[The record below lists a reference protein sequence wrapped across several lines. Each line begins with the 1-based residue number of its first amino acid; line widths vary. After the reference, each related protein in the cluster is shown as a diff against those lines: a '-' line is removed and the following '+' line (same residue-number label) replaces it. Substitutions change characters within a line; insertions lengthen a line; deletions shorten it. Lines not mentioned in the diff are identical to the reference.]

1 LLEAINFINPKVIL
15 MKSFKTTFKFI
26 YLILLVA
33 IIGCEKSA
41 PKPNPALASIDL
53 LRGDIL
59 LCGNPEF
66 GNVSFALDCKYD
78 IRETFDLA
86 ISLLHSFEYAEAEK
100 AFVNVID
107 ADPECAMAYW
117 GVAMSIYHEL
127 WAPPGPKELKKGLV
141 LLEIAESLQKS
152 ERAELYLDAIKIFYD
167 DWNTK
172 DHNTR
177 ELLYEKKMEQIY
189 RSQKEDTEAAI
200 FYALA
205 ITSAADPNDK
215 TYSNQKK
222 AGAILQK
229 LFKEQPNHP
238 GIAHYVIHTYDYPEI
253 AETALSTARRYAE
266 IAPAS
271 AHAQHMP
278 SHIFTRL
285 GLWQESI
292 DTNINSASSAV
303 CYAES
308 AYPGTNWAQEIHAM
322 DYLVYAYL
330 QQGNSNE
337 VDAQNAYLKSMKKI
351 SPSNHFAVAY
361 TANAI
366 PARIA
371 LENRQWEKAAKLES
385 PTIELNWDKFPWEKS
400 ILHFARALGSARSGD
415 IISAENELKIIQAFH
430 EELLKLNSAE
440 ATYKAGQVQIEIK
453 TTDAWINL
461 AKGNNDK
468 AVELMKLAA
477 KLESETS
484 KHPVTPGEVLPADEL
499 LGDML
504 FALDKPKEALEAYE
518 INLKGHP
525 NRFNGI
531 YGAAI
536 AAKQTGDN
544 QKATG
549 YFNQLIELTKNSN
562 SNRLELVEAKAFV
575 TEQQSL

>member
-1 LLEAINFINPKVIL
+1 MRLY
-15 MKSFKTTFKFI
+15 TTFFRLTCFLLLLFI
-26 YLILLVA
+26 L
-33 IIGCEKSA
+33 GCKDKT
-41 PKPNPALASIDL
+41 PKQNPALANLDL
-53 LRGDIL
+53 KRGELL
-59 LCGNPEF
+59 LCSAEQF
-66 GNVSFALDCKYD
+66 GEVSFSLDCNYEV
-78 IRETFDLA
+78 RENFDLA
-86 ISLLHSFEYAEAEK
+86 ISLLHSFEYDEAEK
-100 AFVNVID
+100 AFVKVID

-127 WAPPGPKELKKGLV
+127 WAPPGPKELKKGTV
-141 LLEIAESLQKS
+141 LLEIAESLPKS
-152 ERAELYLDAIKIFYD
+152 ERAELYLDAIKVFYK
-167 DWNTK
+167 DWENV
-172 DHNTR
+172 DHKTR

-189 RSQKEDTEAAI
+189 KTQKDDTESAI

-222 AGAILQK
+222 AGTILQK
-229 LFKEQPNHP
+229 LFKEKPNHP
-238 GIAHYVIHTYDYPEI
+238 GIAHYIIHTYDYPEI

-308 AYPGTNWAQEIHAM
+308 ANPDANWAQEIHAM

-330 QQGNSNE
+330 QQGNNKE
-337 VDAQNAYLKSMKKI
+337 VDEQNEYLRSMKKI
-351 SPSNHFAVAY
+351 FPLNDFAVAY

-371 LENRQWEKAAKLES
+371 LENRQWAKAAKLER
-385 PTIELNWDKFPWEKS
+385 PNIEFDWNKFPWSKS
-400 ILHFARALGSARSGD
+400 ILHFARAIGSARSGD
-415 IISAENELKIIQAFH
+415 IASAKHELEIIQDFH
-430 EELLKLNSAE
+430 VELLEMNSAE
-440 ATYKAGQVQIEIK
+440 ATYKAGQVLIEIK
-453 TTDAWINL
+453 TTEAWIHL
-461 AKGNNDK
+461 AKGNTNK
-468 AVELMKLAA
+468 ALELMKLAA

-504 FALDKPKEALEAYE
+504 LELDQPEEALEAYE
-518 INLKGHP
+518 VNLKGHP
-525 NRFNGI
+525 GRFNGI

-536 AAKQTGDN
+536 AAQKSGN
-544 QKATG
+544 REKATL
-549 YFNQLIELTKNSN
+549 YFKQLIELTKNSN
-562 SNRLELVEAKAFV
+562 SNRPEISQAKTYIKQAI
-575 TEQQSL
+575 

>member
-1 LLEAINFINPKVIL
+1 
-15 MKSFKTTFKFI
+15 MKSFKLSCIALLFI
-26 YLILLVA
+26 IFACKKDKAVL
-33 IIGCEKSA
+33 
-41 PKPNPALASIDL
+41 NPALASIDL

-59 LCGNPEF
+59 LCGNPQF
-66 GNVSFALDCKYD
+66 GDVSFALDCQYD
-78 IRETFDLA
+78 VRETFDLA
-86 ISLLHSFEYAEAEK
+86 ISLLHSFEYDEAEK
-100 AFVNVID
+100 AFVKVID

-127 WAPPGPKELKKGLV
+127 WAPPGPKELKKGTV
-141 LLEIAESLQKS
+141 LLDIAESLTKS
-152 ERAELYLDAIKIFYD
+152 VRAERYLDAIKVFYK
-167 DWNTK
+167 DWETK
-172 DHNTR
+172 NHKTR

-189 RSQKEDTEAAI
+189 LSQEEDTEAAI

-222 AGAILQK
+222 AGAILQN

-253 AETALSTARRYAE
+253 AESALSTARRYAE

-308 AYPGTNWAQEIHAM
+308 IDPDANWAAEIHAM

-330 QQGNSNE
+330 QQGNNKE
-337 VDAQNAYLKSMKKI
+337 VDAQNEYLRSMKKI
-351 SPSNHFAVAY
+351 FPLNDFAVAY

-371 LENRQWEKAAKLES
+371 LENRQWEKAANLER
-385 PTIELNWDKFPWEKS
+385 PNIEFDWNKFPWSKS
-400 ILHFARALGSARSGD
+400 ILHFARAIGSARSGD
-415 IISAENELKIIQAFH
+415 IASAKNELNTIQSFH
-430 EELLKLNSAE
+430 KELLEMNSAE
-440 ATYKAGQVQIEIK
+440 AKYKAGQVLIEIK
-453 TTDAWINL
+453 TTEAWINL
-461 AKGNNDK
+461 AKGNN
-468 AVELMKLAA
+468 AEALTLMKLAA

-504 FALDKPKEALEAYE
+504 LVLDQPEEALEAYE

-536 AAKQTGDN
+536 AAKQSGN
-544 QKATG
+544 REKATL
-549 YFNQLIELTKNSN
+549 YFKQLIELTKNSN
-562 SNRLELVEAKAFV
+562 SNRPELSQAKTYIKQAI
-575 TEQQSL
+575 

>member
-1 LLEAINFINPKVIL
+1 MRLY
-15 MKSFKTTFKFI
+15 TTFFRLTCFLLLLFI
-26 YLILLVA
+26 L
-33 IIGCEKSA
+33 GCKDKT
-41 PKPNPALASIDL
+41 PKQNPALANLDL
-53 LRGDIL
+53 KRGELL
-59 LCGNPEF
+59 LCSAEQF
-66 GNVSFALDCKYD
+66 GEVSFSLDCNYEV
-78 IRETFDLA
+78 RENFDLA
-86 ISLLHSFEYAEAEK
+86 ISLLHSFEYDEAEK
-100 AFVNVID
+100 AFVKVID

-127 WAPPGPKELKKGLV
+127 WAPPGPKELKKGTV
-141 LLEIAESLQKS
+141 LLEIAESLPKS
-152 ERAELYLDAIKIFYD
+152 ERAELYLDAIKVFYK
-167 DWNTK
+167 DWENV
-172 DHNTR
+172 DHKTR

-189 RSQKEDTEAAI
+189 KTQKDDTESAI

-222 AGAILQK
+222 AGTILQK
-229 LFKEQPNHP
+229 LFKEKPNHP
-238 GIAHYVIHTYDYPEI
+238 GIAHYIIHTYDYPEI

-308 AYPGTNWAQEIHAM
+308 ANPDANWAQEIHAM

-330 QQGNSNE
+330 QQGNNKE
-337 VDAQNAYLKSMKKI
+337 VDEQNEYLRSMKKI
-351 SPSNHFAVAY
+351 FPLNDFAVAY

-371 LENRQWEKAAKLES
+371 LENRQWAKAAKLER
-385 PTIELNWDKFPWEKS
+385 PNIEFDWNKFPWSKS
-400 ILHFARALGSARSGD
+400 ILHFARAIGSARSGD
-415 IISAENELKIIQAFH
+415 IASAKHELEIIQDFH
-430 EELLKLNSAE
+430 VELLEMNSAE
-440 ATYKAGQVQIEIK
+440 ATYKAGQVLIEIK
-453 TTDAWINL
+453 TTEAWIHL
-461 AKGNNDK
+461 AKGNTNK
-468 AVELMKLAA
+468 ALELMKLAA

-504 FALDKPKEALEAYE
+504 LELDQPEEALEAYE
-518 INLKGHP
+518 VNLKGHP
-525 NRFNGI
+525 GRFNGI

-536 AAKQTGDN
+536 AAQKSGN
-544 QKATG
+544 REKATL
-549 YFNQLIELTKNSN
+549 YFKQLIELTKNSN
-562 SNRLELVEAKAFV
+562 SNRPEISQAK
-575 TEQQSL
+575 TYIKQTI